1 MHAPAA
7 EGRPFRGRPLAS
19 GSVVALVATLVV
31 AGCTG
36 AIAATPPPSPSPGAA
51 WAVSEVIA
59 GDTIRVAN
67 GGVEEVVRLVGINTP
82 EHDECWS
89 DEATAALAEVLG
101 TGPVRMER
109 DVSDRDQFGRLLR
122 YVMTLEE
129 EDAGGLLIDGG
140 HAIARAY
147 PPDTARDAEYRER
160 QLRAQEAGLG
170 LWARDACGDPLASL
184 DPTAIHLEVHA
195 DAAGDDSLNLN
206 DEWVRITNQG
216 EEPLD
221 LEGWGLRDESSS
233 HRYRFGPL
241 VLPPGE
247 SVTVRSGCG
256 TDTDVD
262 RYWCVSGS
270 AIWNNG
276 GDTAFLLD
284 PVGNVVAQL
293 GYS

>member
-1 MHAPAA
+1 
-7 EGRPFRGRPLAS
+7 
-19 GSVVALVATLVV
+19 
-31 AGCTG
+31 
-36 AIAATPPPSPSPGAA
+36 
-51 WAVSEVIA
+51 
-59 GDTIRVAN
+59 
-67 GGVEEVVRLVGINTP
+67 
-82 EHDECWS
+82 
-89 DEATAALAEVLG
+89 
-101 TGPVRMER
+101 MER

-122 YVMTLEE
+122 YVIDPEG

-170 LWARDACGDPLASL
+170 LWARDACGEALASF
-184 DPTAIHLEVHA
+184 DPTAIRIEVHP

-216 EEPLD
+216 DQHLD
-221 LEGWGLRDESSS
+221 VEGWTLRDESSS
-233 HRYRFGPL
+233 HRYRFGAL
-241 VLPPGE
+241 VLPPGG
-247 SVTVRSGCG
+247 SVSVRSGCG
-256 TDTDVD
+256 TDTDLE

-276 GDTAFLLD
+276 GDTVLLLD

-293 GYS
+293 GYP